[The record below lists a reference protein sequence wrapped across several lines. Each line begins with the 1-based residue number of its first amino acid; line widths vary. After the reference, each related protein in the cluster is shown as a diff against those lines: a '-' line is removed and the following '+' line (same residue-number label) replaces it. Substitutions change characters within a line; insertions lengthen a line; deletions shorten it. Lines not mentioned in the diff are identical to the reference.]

1 MVEFKLNWYQKFIE
15 STNEKDL
22 LVKKVSDLLE
32 GKPKNSCLEIG
43 LGISPYFA
51 ENLSKMFKRYLIV
64 ERRMFKEKLPKG
76 VELIQ
81 GDWEQVELKKKFD
94 VIIASHVIYYF
105 KDKKKAVNKMLNSL
119 NKGGRI
125 YFVVNGKSSDYGPSK
140 FAFAKMINSEYE
152 FTYDN
157 LLKLLEGKK
166 IREYTFPSIIK
177 FNSYEELFEILRL
190 SFDMYPEKYEKLK
203 DKIISYFKENLKG
216 NQFIIDQKIIE
227 VTI

>member
-125 YFVVNGKSSDYGPSK
+125 YFVVNGKSSDDGPSK